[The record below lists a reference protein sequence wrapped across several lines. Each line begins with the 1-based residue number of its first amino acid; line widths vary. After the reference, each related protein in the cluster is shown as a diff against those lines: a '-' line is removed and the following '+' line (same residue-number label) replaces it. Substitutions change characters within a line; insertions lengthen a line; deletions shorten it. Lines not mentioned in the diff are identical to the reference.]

1 MRIVLLPLVLLAG
14 CGAPST
20 QNAAAP
26 AVPTE
31 PTTFQNQVATL
42 SEGQRDAMLLRAIRD
57 SRMDCQG
64 VTSSTPST
72 ASTPTK
78 PVWIAKCSNGA
89 SFGVIINAD
98 GTAGVV
104 GAAQ

>member
-1 MRIVLLPLVLLAG
+1 MRLALLPLVLLAG
-14 CGAPST
+14 CGTPST
-20 QNAAAP
+20 QNTAAP

-31 PTTFQNQVATL
+31 PTAFQNQVAAL

-57 SRMDCQG
+57 ARMDCQG
-64 VTSSTPST
+64 VTGSSPSA

-78 PVWIAKCSNGA
+78 PVWIARCSNGA
-89 SFGVIINAD
+89 GYGVVINAD